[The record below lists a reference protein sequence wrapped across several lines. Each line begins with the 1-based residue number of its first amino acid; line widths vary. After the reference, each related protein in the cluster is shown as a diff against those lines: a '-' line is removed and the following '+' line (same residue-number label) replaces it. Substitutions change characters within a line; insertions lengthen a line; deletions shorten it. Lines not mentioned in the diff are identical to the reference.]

1 MWCYNESINKN
12 KGGLTI
18 KIIAIL
24 NLKGGIGKS
33 TTAKNMAYIL
43 GKDYGKRVLLGD
55 MDSSGNLSAAM
66 YRGDSSPE
74 SPVVCK
80 SENPYDDYGMS
91 HLLKD
96 RGCEP
101 HDYII
106 KTSFENV
113 SIIPSNDTLQETDS
127 LIRIDTA
134 VPQQYRLSRQLR
146 KVQNEYDYC
155 ILDCPPAF
163 DMIVTNALY
172 CAHEVIIPSS
182 INKDSIDAIDRVA
195 RFIDEISEFNPSLM
209 LRGVLF
215 TRIAGNNSLDKNGL
229 MQMKEVLPYPV
240 FNTYIR
246 NSIVVENSRFL
257 NMSIREYDKK
267 SNPAID
273 YDNFVAEYLGKPL
286 PHEPANT
293 NMSNGEE

>member
-1 MWCYNESINKN
+1 M
-12 KGGLTI
+12 
-18 KIIAIL
+18 

-66 YRGDSSPE
+66 FREDSDSE

-80 SENPYDDYGMS
+80 SSDPYDDFGMS
-91 HLLKD
+91 HILMD
-96 RGCEP
+96 RNCDP
-101 HDYII
+101 HDYIL

-113 SIIPSNDTLQETDS
+113 SIIPSNDTLQGADS
-127 LIRIDTA
+127 AIRIDTT

-146 KVQNEYDYC
+146 KVQDEYDYC

-163 DMIVTNALY
+163 DMTVTNALY

-182 INKDSIDAIDRVA
+182 INQDSIDAIDRVA
-195 RFIDEISEFNPSLM
+195 RFIEEISEFNPSLV

-215 TRIAGNNSLDKNGL
+215 TRIAGNNSLDKNGQQ
-229 MQMKEVLPYPV
+229 QMREVLPYPV
-240 FNTYIR
+240 FKTYIR

-273 YDNFVAEYLGKPL
+273 YDNFVAEYLKKPL
-286 PHEPANT
+286 PHKMPATNT
-293 NMSNGEE
+293 SNEEDE